1 MENLN
6 QLTLLSSVENAHSKT
21 TTTITLESVLH
32 DIHSGRYE
40 NQIEQV
46 RAAYKQGGKKAAGP
60 LKGKLPAILFSGLF
74 NERNDGGI
82 QQHSGIL
89 VADLDE
95 LEDRIPELRDRL
107 AEDRH
112 VLFVFLSPTGSG
124 LKVGFRVPA
133 DAQRHADSFAAVA
146 AHVVETHGETI
157 DPACKNLSR
166 LCFVS
171 HDPNI
176 RINRNAKELPVP
188 DQTLPAQGPDEQT
201 PSIYGEI
208 EERYGK
214 PFYKGEFGAI
224 HSINQR
230 FWAGLY
236 LAENHLLYEPNEG
249 SFYSY
254 SEDNGLWSSITDEA
268 LRELIAARLLGYSR
282 EESGEAFE
290 RKINRAT
297 LDTIIAHLKGQ
308 SEKSGIFEKKKR
320 IVHCANGVLRLQ
332 PEGDAMVLKGF
343 SMEDYSRNQSPI
355 SFAQEAGCPRFLNE
369 LIQSSVDNED
379 ALLIQKWMGLALLG
393 DNAPQ
398 KFLILDGQPGGGKST
413 LINIIRSV
421 VGSQN
426 VYQLRTQQLGE
437 RFELFRFTGKTL
449 LIGSDVSGKF
459 LMQKHA
465 HVIKSLVGG
474 DPLSGEAKN
483 SNGSFDITG
492 NFNIVISCNTRLK
505 VLLEG
510 DIGAWKRR
518 LLIARY
524 EKSPPEKPIPGFDVQ
539 LVEEEGSGILNW
551 ALEGLQLAL
560 ADIEEIGTLTLGQS
574 QKKRIEALLAESES
588 VRNFIKKYFV
598 RDHGESVTSDEII
611 QSYAEY
617 CSDQG
622 WTPLPVTTVQQQLPD
637 LMLEFF
643 RTSKSHCLE
652 RNGKKSLRGW
662 KGVRLID
669 TTPEYLNLGEL
680 PE

>member
-1 MENLN
+1 MK
-6 QLTLLSSVENAHSKT
+6 QTTISSVACATSNHPT
-21 TTTITLESVLH
+21 DVPLESALQ
-32 DIHSGRYE
+32 DIRSGKHKT
-40 NQIEQV
+40 QIEQV
-46 RAAYKQGGKKAAGP
+46 RAAYKEGGKKQAGQ
-60 LKGKLPAILFSGLF
+60 LKKHLPAILFSGRF
-74 NERNDGGI
+74 SERNDAGI

-95 LEDRIPELRDRL
+95 LSREDIAALRDKL
-107 AEDRH
+107 KEDPH

-124 LKVGFRVPA
+124 LKVGFKVPA
-133 DAQRHADSFAAVA
+133 DADRHADSFVTVA
-146 AHVVETHGETI
+146 FHVKEAYGEDI

-171 HDPNI
+171 HDPDLH
-176 RINRNAKELPVP
+176 INWEAEEMDVEHIADLSEHNDDRSTLF
-188 DQTLPAQGPDEQT
+188 DQVVTLCGS
-201 PSIYGEI
+201 PSYSGKNGEI
-208 EERYGK
+208 TL
-214 PFYKGEFGAI
+214 
-224 HSINQR
+224 NNR

-254 SEDNGLWSSITDEA
+254 SEDNGLWSTITDEA
-268 LRELIAARLLGYSR
+268 LRELIAARLLVYSR
-282 EESGEAFE
+282 EASGEAFE
-290 RKINRAT
+290 RKINRASE
-297 LDTIIAHLKGQ
+297 DTIIAHLKGQ
-308 SEKSGIFEKKKR
+308 SEKSGVFEKRKR

-332 PEGDAMVLKGF
+332 SEGGAKFTGF
-343 SMEDYSRNQSPI
+343 SVGDYSRNQSPI

-413 LINIIRSV
+413 LINIIRCV

-426 VYQLRTQQLGE
+426 VYQLRTEHLGE
-437 RFELFRFTGKTL
+437 RFELYRFIGKTL

-459 LMQKHA
+459 LMHKHA

-518 LLIARY
+518 LLIVRY
-524 EKSPPEKPIPGFDVQ
+524 EKPPPDKPIPGFDVQ

-560 ADIEEIGTLTLGQS
+560 ADIEETGTLSLGQG
-574 QKKRIEALLAESES
+574 QEKRVEALLAESES
-588 VRNFIKKYFV
+588 VRNFIKKYFI
-598 RDHGESVTSDEII
+598 RDHGESVTSDEIV

-643 RTSKSHCLE
+643 RAPKSHCLE

-669 TTPEYLNLGEL
+669 AAPEHLDLGEL